1 MLSLENEIKS
11 TKIKYTYLNLFEVG
25 RFENFPEI
33 LNTVIL
39 FILLS

>member
-1 MLSLENEIKS
+1 MLSLENEIKPP

-25 RFENFPEI
+25 WFENFPEI

-39 FILLS
+39 